1 VQIFFRVIFPVLRS
15 VIMTVII
22 LQVVRVYNDFEH
34 PLHYLPGAQN
44 ATVQVT
50 LLNFQSQFLTRND
63 LLFATILLV
72 AIPPLIMFI
81 FLNCKIVE
89 GHGCRFDQG
98 LSRPT
103 RTVIH
108 LLRKDAMPQWSAA
121 MISPDQDFGGAPLL
135 RREFDLDQG
144 HGPVRSATLHATAHG
159 VLEAYLNSSPVS
171 DEVLTP
177 GWTSYEWRLR
187 YRSWDV
193 TSLLHPT
200 SVLGIALGNGWFRGR
215 LGWQGGRNLYGSE
228 LGAFAQLEVEFTDGY
243 RQIVVTDQEWTSGP
257 SAVVANDIYDGQTI
271 DARRITD
278 AWQRPGFDGEGWTG
292 VHVLD
297 FNQGKLTP
305 YISPPVRRQDELK
318 PQEIWTSPSGETLVD
333 FGQNLVGWLRVRVQG
348 PAGTT
353 ITLRHAEV
361 LEHDELGVRPLRTAE
376 AVDRFILSGAED
388 VFEPRSTFHGFRY
401 AQVDDWPGELSPDA
415 LSAVVVGSDLER
427 IGEFECSHELLNQL
441 HRNVIWGT
449 RGNFLDVPTDCP
461 QRDERLGWTGD
472 LAVFAP
478 TAAYLFDVEDFLR
491 DWLKDL
497 WVEQRAADG
506 RVPFVIPD
514 PMKYMDRPEH
524 FPQPETTAVWSD
536 AAVWVPWALWQAY
549 GNSQVLSDQF
559 ESMAAHV
566 RRVESLL
573 SPTGLWDQGFQFGDW
588 LDPTAPPDKPADAK
602 ADKGVIAT
610 ACLYRSAR
618 MVAEAAEIIG
628 RQDDVAHF
636 AELAERTRAV
646 FVEHYV
652 KPDGTIMSDAQTV
665 YALAI
670 VFRLLDDQQTEAA
683 GKRLAELVADSGY
696 RIQTGFA
703 GTPYVTDALT
713 VTGHLDDAY
722 RLLLQREVPSWLY
735 SVTMGATTIWERW
748 DSMLPDG
755 SINPGQMT
763 SFNHYALGAVA
774 DWIHRV
780 IGGIAPL
787 EPGYSRV
794 LIAPQPGGGITWAKA
809 SLRTRRGLVATSWS
823 LEDAGKMRLEVNV
836 PEGVT
841 AVVRVL
847 GEPERELTAG
857 RHSLGGS

>member
-1 VQIFFRVIFPVLRS
+1 
-15 VIMTVII
+15 
-22 LQVVRVYNDFEH
+22 
-34 PLHYLPGAQN
+34 
-44 ATVQVT
+44 
-50 LLNFQSQFLTRND
+50 
-63 LLFATILLV
+63 
-72 AIPPLIMFI
+72 
-81 FLNCKIVE
+81 
-89 GHGCRFDQG
+89 
-98 LSRPT
+98 
-103 RTVIH
+103 
-108 LLRKDAMPQWSAA
+108 MPEWSAA
-121 MISPDQDFGGAPLL
+121 MISPDQEFDGAPLL
-135 RREFDLDQG
+135 RRQFDLDQD
-144 HGPVRSATLHATAHG
+144 HGPVSSAILHATAQG
-159 VLEAYLNSSPVS
+159 VLEAYLNGSPVS

-193 TSLLHPT
+193 TSLLQPT

-215 LGWQGGRNLYGSE
+215 LGWQGGRNFYGSD
-228 LGAFAQLEVEFTDGY
+228 LGVFGQLEIEFADGY
-243 RQIVVTDQEWTSGP
+243 RQVVVTDQEWTAGS

-271 DARRITD
+271 DARRMSD

-297 FNQGKLTP
+297 FDQGKLTP
-305 YISPPVRRQDELK
+305 YIGPPVRRQDELK
-318 PQEIWTSPSGETLVD
+318 PQEIWTSPSGKTLVD

-348 PAGTT
+348 AAGTT

-361 LEHDELGVRPLRTAE
+361 LEHDELGVRPLRSAE

-388 VFEPRSTFHGFRY
+388 VFEPTFTFHGFRY
-401 AQVDDWPGELSPDA
+401 AEVEDWPGDLSPDA
-415 LSAVVVGSDLER
+415 LSAVVVSSDIER
-427 IGEFECSHELLNQL
+427 TGEFECSDELLNQL
-441 HRNVIWGT
+441 HRNVVWGT

-506 RVPFVIPD
+506 QVPFVVPD
-514 PMKYMDRPEH
+514 PLKYMPAPRHRPE
-524 FPQPETTAVWSD
+524 PETAAVWSD

-549 GNSQVLSDQF
+549 GNSQVLADQF
-559 ESMAAHV
+559 DSMAAHV

-573 SPTGLWDQGFQFGDW
+573 SPTGLWDRGFQFGDW

-618 MVAEAAEIIG
+618 MVAEAAEILS
-628 RQDDVAHF
+628 RQDDVTHF
-636 AELAERTRAV
+636 TELAERTRAV

-652 KPDGTIMSDAQTV
+652 NPDGTIMSDAQTV

-670 VFRLLDDQQTEAA
+670 VFGLLDDQQTEAA

-755 SINPGQMT
+755 TINPGQMT

-774 DWIHRV
+774 DWMHRV
-780 IGGIAPL
+780 IGGLTPL
-787 EPGYSRV
+787 EPGYSKV
-794 LIAPQPGGGITWAKA
+794 LVAPQPGGDITWARS
-809 SLRTRRGLVATSWS
+809 SLDTRHGEVAANWS
-823 LEDAGKMRLEVNV
+823 LDERGVMTLDAQI
-836 PEGVT
+836 PADVT
-841 AVVRVL
+841 ATIRLPSGALEEV
-847 GEPERELTAG
+847 GSG
-857 RHSLGGS
+857 RHTFTDQAVRT